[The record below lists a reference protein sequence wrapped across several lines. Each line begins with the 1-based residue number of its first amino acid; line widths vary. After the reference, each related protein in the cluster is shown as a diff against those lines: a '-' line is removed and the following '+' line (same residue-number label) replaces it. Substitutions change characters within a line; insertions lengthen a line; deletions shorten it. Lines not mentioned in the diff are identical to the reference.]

1 MQCQCHHTVLRG
13 GCTRWCAVIARI
25 NSDRW
30 PSSSCD
36 GDPKLI
42 PGIQGGQEGL
52 KLHDVLRRDLRL
64 VAQNPQHTGAE
75 LLGRLT
81 TRSTARKADAEVKS
95 GMIGL
100 GLEMQLRTAKELKFF
115 RQMEA
120 IEGCDI
126 GALVQRGPI
135 RRASTGAEMSSDGW
149 DGAPRIVHDPFHAHP
164 RTIVLENTVIG
175 IGAGETRT
183 VQ

>member
-1 MQCQCHHTVLRG
+1 
-13 GCTRWCAVIARI
+13 
-25 NSDRW
+25 
-30 PSSSCD
+30 
-36 GDPKLI
+36 
-42 PGIQGGQEGL
+42 
-52 KLHDVLRRDLRL
+52 
-64 VAQNPQHTGAE
+64 
-75 LLGRLT
+75 
-81 TRSTARKADAEVKS
+81 
-95 GMIGL
+95 MIGL

-120 IEGCDI
+120 IEGRDI

-135 RRASTGAEMSSDGW
+135 RRASTWAEMSTDGW